1 MIRMG
6 FARAHGGR
14 HRGTQR
20 DGAGGVK
27 TGRGRTAGA
36 VVAAVVL
43 AALTCPAFAQVPP
56 AVAAPGT
63 AAEAA
68 PDADL
73 QAAKAEFETAQTL
86 FIRDQYDQAAAHF
99 LDAFARKPF
108 SAFLFNAAVSYEK
121 AQKLEKAAEFFQKY
135 LDREPG
141 APDAASVKTRIDALR
156 TILAPPA
163 MPGVPGTTPAPV
175 TPATAL
181 PALETKGLVVID
193 SKPQG
198 ATIYLDNKTNGVFAK
213 TPWQGSLESKPV
225 KLLLEAKGFKP
236 EERSISPRSDKLV
249 DVYIALSEEH
259 FLGWVEIVSNVPGAD
274 VFIDRKDI
282 GAIGKTP
289 FTGHLKPGKHTV
301 FLDRIGFKPV
311 QQEIDILP
319 GTATQHMIKLDRS
332 DNGWINVAG
341 RGAYGASVSV
351 DGKPACAAPCRTEV
365 PPGVHRVVVQKGGFE
380 DYQSELR
387 VDRGAETTVEV
398 SWSPRPSKR
407 TAYVT
412 AAVAAAFLGG
422 GLYAGYLSNQNHD
435 GVQNDIKASS
445 SGAVTMVDSNDPR
458 FSRGKWEAVGADVLF
473 GVAALLAVSATVSFF
488 SHGPDSVAAVD
499 QRVIGFGPG
508 VSSDG
513 GGLVAWGR
521 F

>member
-1 MIRMG
+1 VTSAFERSL
-6 FARAHGGR
+6 ARAGAAAALIGVLVALGG
-14 HRGTQR
+14 TAVAQMAPVVAPPV
-20 DGAGGVK
+20 AGG
-27 TGRGRTAGA
+27 
-36 VVAAVVL
+36 
-43 AALTCPAFAQVPP
+43 
-56 AVAAPGT
+56 
-63 AAEAA
+63 EAA

-141 APDAASVKTRIDALR
+141 APDAASVKTRIEALR

-175 TPATAL
+175 TPAAL

-311 QQEIDILP
+311 QQEIDVLP
-319 GTATQHMIKLDRS
+319 GTATQHMIKLEKS
-332 DNGWINVAG
+332 DDGWINVAG

-351 DGKPACAAPCRTEV
+351 DGKLACAAPCRTEV
-365 PPGVHRVVVQKGGFE
+365 APGVHRVVVRKGGFE
-380 DYQSELR
+380 DYEAELR

-422 GLYAGYLSNQNHD
+422 GLYVGYLSNKNHD

-445 SGAVTMVDSNDPR
+445 AGPVTMVDSNDPR

-513 GGLVAWGR
+513 AGLAAWGR

>member
-1 MIRMG
+1 MIPMG
-6 FARAHGGR
+6 LVCSLRASQRSARRARLGISR
-14 HRGTQR
+14 
-20 DGAGGVK
+20 AG
-27 TGRGRTAGA
+27 
-36 VVAAVVL
+36 VVL
-43 AALTCPAFAQVPP
+43 GVLGALASPALAQMAPVLAP
-56 AVAAPGT
+56 AVA

-73 QAAKAEFETAQTL
+73 QAAKAEFETAQSL

-99 LDAFARKPF
+99 LEAFARKPF

-121 AQKLEKAAEFFQKY
+121 GQKLEKAAEFFQKY
-135 LDREPG
+135 LDHEPG
-141 APDAASVKTRIDALR
+141 APDAASVKTRIAALR
-156 TILAPPA
+156 TILTPPA

-175 TPATAL
+175 TPAAL
-181 PALETKGLVVID
+181 PAIETKGLVVID

-198 ATIYLDNKTNGVFAK
+198 ATVYLDNKTNGVFAK

-225 KLLLEAKGFKP
+225 KLILEAKGFKP

-289 FTGHLKPGKHTV
+289 FTGHLKPGKHAV
-301 FLDRIGFKPV
+301 FLERIGFKPV

-332 DNGWINVAG
+332 ENGWVNVAG
-341 RGAYGASVSV
+341 RGAYGANISI
-351 DGKPACAAPCRTEV
+351 DGKFACAAPCRTEV
-365 PPGVHRVVVQKGGFE
+365 TPGTHRVIVQKAGFE

-387 VDRGAETTVEV
+387 VDRGAETAVEV
-398 SWSPRPSKR
+398 QWSARPSKR
-407 TAYVT
+407 TAYTT
-412 AAVAAAFLGG
+412 AAIAAAFLGG
-422 GLYAGYLSNQNHD
+422 GLYLGYLSNSNHD
-435 GVQNDIKASS
+435 GVQNDIKGSA
-445 SGAVTMVDSNDPR
+445 SGAITMVDSNDPR
-458 FSRGKWEAVGADVLF
+458 FSRGKWEAVGADIAF

-488 SHGPDSVAAVD
+488 SHGPDSVGAVD

-508 VSSDG
+508 LSSDG
-513 GGLVAWGR
+513 AGVAAWGR

>member
-6 FARAHGGR
+6 FVWPRRGPSAPRARRAVALLL
-14 HRGTQR
+14 T
-20 DGAGGVK
+20 V
-27 TGRGRTAGA
+27 GA
-36 VVAAVVL
+36 VASFAPAASAQMAPVLSPPVAN
-43 AALTCPAFAQVPP
+43 
-56 AVAAPGT
+56 GS
-63 AAEAA
+63 EAA

-141 APDAASVKTRIDALR
+141 APDAASVKTRIEALR
-156 TILAPPA
+156 TILAPPV
-163 MPGVPGTTPAPV
+163 MPGVPGTTPVPV
-175 TPATAL
+175 TPAAAL
-181 PALETKGLVVID
+181 PAIETKGLVVID

-225 KLLLEAKGFKP
+225 KLILEAKGFKP

-301 FLDRIGFKPV
+301 FLERIGFKPV

-319 GTATQHMIKLDRS
+319 GTATQHMIKLDKS
-332 DNGWINVAG
+332 DNGWISVAG

-351 DGKPACAAPCRTEV
+351 DGKPTCAAPCRSEV
-365 PPGVHRVVVQKGGFE
+365 TPGVHRVVVSKGGFE
-380 DYQSELR
+380 DYEAELR
-387 VDRGAETTVEV
+387 IDRGAETVVEV

-412 AAVAAAFLGG
+412 AGVAAAFLGG
-422 GLYAGYLSNQNHD
+422 GLYVGYLSNRNHD
-435 GVQNDIKASS
+435 GVQNDIKAASA
-445 SGAVTMVDSNDPR
+445 GVGTMVDSNDPR
-458 FSRGKWEAVGADVLF
+458 FSRGKWEAVAADVMF

-488 SHGPDSVAAVD
+488 AHGPDSVAAVD

-508 VSSDG
+508 VTSDG

>member
-1 MIRMG
+1 MLPRELG
-6 FARAHGGR
+6 PAAGQAGR
-14 HRGTQR
+14 RQGRFRRTI
-20 DGAGGVK
+20 AVGV
-27 TGRGRTAGA
+27 A
-36 VVAAVVL
+36 VGVL
-43 AALTCPAFAQVPP
+43 G
-56 AVAAPGT
+56 AVAANASAQMAPVRAPVAG
-63 AAEAA
+63 AEAV

-73 QAAKAEFETAQTL
+73 QAAKAEFETAQSL

-121 AQKLEKAAEFFQKY
+121 AQKLDKAAEFFQKY
-135 LDREPG
+135 LDHEPA
-141 APDAASVKTRIDALR
+141 APDAASVRTRIAALR
-156 TILAPPA
+156 TILTPPA
-163 MPGVPGTTPAPV
+163 MPGISATTPAPV
-175 TPATAL
+175 TPAAL
-181 PALETKGLVVID
+181 PAIETKGLVVID
-193 SKPQG
+193 SKPPG

-225 KLLLEAKGFKP
+225 KLILEAQGFKP
-236 EERSISPRSDKLV
+236 AERSISPRSDKLV

-301 FLDRIGFKPV
+301 FLERIGFKPV

-319 GTATQHMIKLDRS
+319 GTATQHMIKLDKT
-332 DNGWINVAG
+332 DDGWINVAG
-341 RGAYGASVSV
+341 RGAYGASVSI
-351 DGKPACAAPCRTEV
+351 DGKSSCTAPCRSEV
-365 PPGVHRVVVQKGGFE
+365 SPGVHRVIVQKGGFE
-380 DYQSELR
+380 DYQAELR

-398 SWSPRPSKR
+398 QWSARPSKR
-407 TAYVT
+407 TAYAT
-412 AAVAAAFLGG
+412 AGVAAAFLAG
-422 GLYAGYLSNQNHD
+422 GLYLGYLSNKNHD
-435 GVQNDIKASS
+435 DAQSDINARP
-445 SGAVTMVDSNDPR
+445 SGPGTMVDSNDPR
-458 FSRGKWEAVGADVLF
+458 FSRGKWEAVSADIAF

-499 QRVIGFGPG
+499 QRTIGFGPG
-508 VSSDG
+508 LSIDG
-513 GGLVAWGR
+513 AGVAAWGR

>member
-1 MIRMG
+1 M
-6 FARAHGGR
+6 AP
-14 HRGTQR
+14 
-20 DGAGGVK
+20 
-27 TGRGRTAGA
+27 
-36 VVAAVVL
+36 VAK
-43 AALTCPAFAQVPP
+43 P
-56 AVAAPGT
+56 AVA

-68 PDADL
+68 PDVDL

-99 LDAFARKPF
+99 LGAFARKPY

-121 AQKLEKAAEFFQKY
+121 GQKLDKAAEFFQKY

-141 APDAASVKTRIDALR
+141 APDAASVKTRIEALR

-163 MPGVPGTTPAPV
+163 MPGVPGTAPAPV
-175 TPATAL
+175 TPAAL
-181 PALETKGLVVID
+181 PAIETKGLVVID

-225 KLLLEAKGFKP
+225 KLILEAKGFKP
-236 EERSISPRSDKLV
+236 EERSIGPRSDKLL

-301 FLDRIGFKPV
+301 FIERIGFKPV
-311 QQEIDILP
+311 QQEIDVPP
-319 GTATQHMIKLDRS
+319 GTATQHMIKLDQS
-332 DNGWINVAG
+332 EGGWINVTG
-341 RGAYGASVSV
+341 RGAYGAKVSIDNKV
-351 DGKPACAAPCRTEV
+351 ACAAPCRTEV
-365 PPGVHRVVVQKGGFE
+365 PPGVHRVVVQKGGYE
-380 DYQSELR
+380 NYEAELR
-387 VDRGAETTVEV
+387 VDRGAETVVEV
-398 SWSPRPSKR
+398 QWSPRPSKR
-407 TAYVT
+407 TALVT

-422 GLYAGYLSNQNHD
+422 GLYVGYLSNNNHD
-435 GVQNDIKASS
+435 GIQNDIKASP
-445 SGAVTMVDSNDPR
+445 SGPVTMVDSGDPR
-458 FSRGKWEAVGADVLF
+458 FSHGKWEAIGADIMF
-473 GVAALLAVSATVSFF
+473 GVATLLAISATVSFL
-488 SHGPDSVAAVD
+488 SHGPESVGAVD

-513 GGLVAWGR
+513 AGVAAWGR